1 MPLRLFINS
10 ISLLCLLLCFDE
22 CCYLTHF
29 LFSVCCIAFIL
40 LLLLLG
46 HAIYLYI
53 YIYILMYTSL
63 LTPHFDEGFG
73 MLPMS
78 FERQKAMRNEELFL
92 FDLIHQYCIWAM
104 EK

>member
-1 MPLRLFINS
+1 MLLSHPLSFF
-10 ISLLCLLLCFDE
+10 SLLYCF
-22 CCYLTHF
+22 YST
-29 LFSVCCIAFIL
+29 FIIV
-40 LLLLLG
+40 G
-46 HAIYLYI
+46 TCHIYI

>member
-1 MPLRLFINS
+1 MNAA
-10 ISLLCLLLCFDE
+10 ISPTFFFQFVVLLLFYFYYCWDMP
-22 CCYLTHF
+22 
-29 LFSVCCIAFIL
+29 
-40 LLLLLG
+40 
-46 HAIYLYI
+46 YI
-53 YIYILMYTSL
+53 YIYIYLMYTSL

-78 FERQKAMRNEELFL
+78 FGRQKAMRNEELFL